1 MLDAAEMALIQQD
14 VAAAACDLPC
24 QIQRSVTT
32 SGAPGAPTVVTWPVV
47 SAPGLL
53 AGMKEPTAGQLTNYE
68 YMIGDMATWHIQFP
82 LVTIVNGQPV
92 VTDVRE
98 LDRLVITEAS
108 GVPRTLSVVKLLQ
121 PRSYSALVSVLAT
134 E

>member
-14 VAAAACDLPC
+14 VAAVACDLPC

-32 SGAPGAPTVVTWPVV
+32 PGAPGAPTVVTWPVV
-47 SAPGLL
+47 SQPGLL

-82 LVTIVNGQPV
+82 TG
-92 VTDVRE
+92 TDVRE

-108 GVPRTLSVVKLLQ
+108 GIPRTLSVVKLLQ

>member
-32 SGAPGAPTVVTWPVV
+32 SGAPGAPTVVTWPTV

-53 AGMKEPTAGQLTNYE
+53 AGMKEPSAGQLTNYE

-82 LVTIVNGQPV
+82 NG
-92 VTDVRE
+92 TDVRE

-108 GVPRTLSVVKLLQ
+108 GIPRTLSVVKLLQ